1 MKNLINRFGAFSFF
15 KILLAL
21 VYISFWT
28 LTLAMIFFIYYEDA
42 SIFDALNLP
51 FEKILISFLAYIFT
65 FSTGFYMLGVHEAK
79 NDNRY
84 DKQILE
90 NKKKRE
96 AFGLNGHTINWWDD
110 NKKKVY
116 YSNPTKVEI
125 IDRVFCTCGA
135 PFENAEEMHTGPFYW
150 FFIMPFAGQ
159 VFWTFAFAA
168 IAIPVLIYQWIF

>member
-1 MKNLINRFGAFSFF
+1 MKNLINRLGGLSFF
-15 KILLAL
+15 TILLAL

-28 LTLAMIFFIYYEDA
+28 LFLGMLFFIDYEDPN
-42 SIFDALNLP
+42 IFDALNLG
-51 FEKILISFLAYIFT
+51 FEKILISFLAYIFI
-65 FSTGFYMLGVHEAK
+65 FSTGFYMIGVHETR
-79 NDNRY
+79 NDNTY
-84 DKQILE
+84 DKVILE
-90 NKKKRE
+90 KKKKGQ
-96 AFGLNGHTINWWDD
+96 AFGLQGTSLYLGQDG
-110 NKKKVY
+110 KKVY